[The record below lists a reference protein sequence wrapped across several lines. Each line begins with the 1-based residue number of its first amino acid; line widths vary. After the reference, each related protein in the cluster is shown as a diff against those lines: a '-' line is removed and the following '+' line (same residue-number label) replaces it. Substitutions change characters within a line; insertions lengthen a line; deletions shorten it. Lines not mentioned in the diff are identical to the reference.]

1 MRETSPWSLYKK
13 VQDFEK
19 DKENEETIME
29 DLHVFSEKKAREKIR
44 QKFRT
49 ELNELKLILID
60 DSEVNIDHLITSPD
74 EIINEKVMVENF
86 LTVDSFLQTW
96 DTLPQNLW
104 DEENINRS
112 KLSFKHKETKRF
124 TNLLAQLIDNINL
137 EDDAEKR

>member
-1 MRETSPWSLYKK
+1 
-13 VQDFEK
+13 
-19 DKENEETIME
+19 ME

-86 LTVDSFLQTW
+86 LTVDSFLQT
-96 DTLPQNLW
+96 
-104 DEENINRS
+104 
-112 KLSFKHKETKRF
+112 
-124 TNLLAQLIDNINL
+124 
-137 EDDAEKR
+137 